1 MESPNSEV
9 FKSPLNWQIAC
20 EHVTTFR
27 NGGATKTDVCARWN
41 GKGVSDNCD
50 HFIDAGAITD
60 ILKPI
65 LRRRH
70 THIRVLF
77 EDRPKRII

>member
-9 FKSPLNWQIAC
+9 LKCPLNWQIAC

-27 NGGATKTDVCARWN
+27 NGGATKTCVCVRRN
-41 GKGVSDNCD
+41 GKGVSDNGD
-50 HFIDAGAITD
+50 HFIDAGAMTD

-65 LRRRH
+65 LCRRLTR
-70 THIRVLF
+70 IRILF
-77 EDRPKRII
+77 EGRPKRVI